1 MKLNLIYKNYF
12 KALGLFSLL
21 LVATLFLNCEDFI
34 DVDLP
39 DSELTGQTVFHDLA
53 TAEAAV
59 TEIYSKLV
67 NNTLVCGTSSG
78 LSILLGNYADE
89 IQPYN
94 TGLQEYDFFQ
104 NSLISSHPQVST
116 LWNGSYNLIYAAN
129 SVIEGLENSTGIPDP
144 DKERLMGEALFVRA
158 FVHFYLVQI
167 FDEIPYVTTTDY
179 LANSTVSRM
188 PLADVY
194 AAIITDLESATI
206 SLENTGLTPFRL
218 RPSKAAVN
226 TLLARVHLYT
236 SNWEGAEMVASAV
249 IAGANLTWVPTLEN
263 VFLKT
268 SSGTIWQ
275 LMRNQEGL
283 PTHEAE
289 HFIFTSSPPP
299 NRALSSYLVD
309 AFEAGDLRKSLWTGH
324 VDNGLEV
331 WYYPNKYKQF
341 EPEAESREY
350 SIIFRLEEL
359 YLIRAEARAHLG
371 YIQGAQADINTIRN
385 RAGLGNTTASTE
397 PALLDAILQ
406 ERRIEF
412 FSELGHRFFDLKRTG
427 YLDATLNPIKPG
439 WNSTERL
446 WPIPESELLLN
457 PNLLPQNPGY

>member
-21 LVATLFLNCEDFI
+21 LVTTLFFNCEDFI

-39 DSELTGQTVFHDLA
+39 DSQLTGQTVFDDLT

-59 TEIYSKLV
+59 TEIYSKMA
-67 NNTLVCGTSSG
+67 NTTLVCGTSSG
-78 LSILLGNYADE
+78 LSVLLGNYADE

-104 NSLISSHPQVST
+104 NTLISSHPQVGT

-129 SVIEGLENSTGIPDP
+129 SIIEGLENSTGIPEP
-144 DKERLMGEALFVRA
+144 DKERLLGEALFVRA

-167 FDEIPYVTTTDY
+167 FGEIPYIATTDY

-188 PLADVY
+188 SLTDVY
-194 AAIITDLESATI
+194 AAIITDLEAANI
-206 SLENTGLTPFRL
+206 SLQDTGLTPFRL
-218 RPSKAAVN
+218 RPSRAAVS
-226 TLLARVHLYT
+226 TLLARVNLY
-236 SNWEGAEMVASAV
+236 SFNWEAAEMAASAV
-249 IAGANLTWVPTLEN
+249 ISGDNLTWVPALED

-268 SSGTIWQ
+268 STGTIWQ
-275 LMRNQEGL
+275 LMRNQPGL
-283 PTHEAE
+283 PTYDAE
-289 HFIFTSSPPP
+289 NFIFTLSPPP
-299 NRALSSYLVD
+299 NRALSSHLIDV
-309 AFEAGDLRKSLWTGH
+309 FELGDLRKSVWTGH
-324 VDNGLEV
+324 VVDGSEV
-331 WYYPNKYKQF
+331 WYYPYKYKQF
-341 EPEAESREY
+341 VPEAESREY

-371 YIQGAQADINTIRN
+371 DIEGAQTDINTIRN

-397 PALLDAILQ
+397 QALIEAILH

-427 YLDATLNPIKPG
+427 FLDATLNPIKPG
-439 WNSTERL
+439 WNSTGRL
-446 WPIPESELLLN
+446 WPIPDSELLLN